1 MVKVVIG
8 ISIFLGLSWLFGQTA
23 QAGVGSFLYN
33 SAIKVAHPIQSEKD
47 IAYGS
52 REWQTLNIYPQKNQ
66 TQVPVVIFIYGG
78 GWHKGSKEQHH
89 FVADALVRKGYMV
102 VIPDYIK
109 YPQGTFPSFIEDIA
123 LAIAWVKDNIADYGG
138 NPNELLLAGHS
149 AGAHTGAL
157 LVTDK
162 HYLNEVGV
170 DISEIRAFVGLAGP
184 YNFTP
189 QKPQY
194 IKTFGR
200 ESFDVMKANTFVAG
214 TEPPIKLIH
223 SMGDNTVGRFNF
235 DTFANQ
241 LKAAGNTVETQLYRD
256 IGHVM
261 TLLKIHPW
269 FADEID
275 MAVVMDQFYQKAL
288 SEAQ

>member
-1 MVKVVIG
+1 MIKLIFALLLMLLLIWLPARSVK
-8 ISIFLGLSWLFGQTA
+8 
-23 QAGVGSFLYN
+23 AGVGSFLYN
-33 SAIKVAHPIQSEKD
+33 SAIKVAHPIKSEKD

-52 REWQTLNIYPQKNQ
+52 KPWQILNIYPQSDEKE
-66 TQVPVVIFIYGG
+66 VPVVIFIYGG

-89 FVADALVRKGYMV
+89 FVADALVRKGYLV

-109 YPQGTFPSFIEDIA
+109 YPEGTFPSFVKDSA
-123 LAIAWVKDNIADYGG
+123 LAIAWVRNNIADYGG
-138 NPNELLLAGHS
+138 DPNKVVLAGHS
-149 AGAHTGAL
+149 AGAHIGAL

-162 HYLNEVGV
+162 HYLADMGVGIK
-170 DISEIRAFVGLAGP
+170 DIKAFVGLAGP

-189 QKPQY
+189 QEPQY

-200 ESFDVMKANTFVAG
+200 ENFNVIKVNQFVDG
-214 TEPPIKLIH
+214 SEPPIKLIH

-235 DTFANQ
+235 DTFYNQ
-241 LKAAGNTVETQLYRD
+241 LKAHGVPVETKLYND

-261 TLLKIHPW
+261 TVLKVHPW

-275 MAVVMDQFYQKAL
+275 VGEEMDMFFKRHL
-288 SEAQ
+288 ND